1 MCSSDLPLLV
11 LFFAFALPAAEA
23 SVMVGMFI
31 PGETAVIVAGVVAHE
46 GNLPLWAVI
55 TAAAAGALI
64 GDQIGFLVGR
74 RLGPHLID
82 RLPRRV
88 RDSGNVERV
97 LAFVERR
104 GMLAVILGRWTAMLR
119 AMVPG
124 ICGMSGMSQR
134 VFTTGNVI
142 GGIVWAVICSVLGYL
157 AGTGYRALQ
166 HQLDRSGQLVVATL
180 LVLAVA
186 VMIYRHVRYPA
197 GRPITVADDVAG
209 DVTDGAVDTAGGTT
223 E

>member
-1 MCSSDLPLLV
+1 MGAIMDALLTLPPLLV

-23 SVMVGMFI
+23 SVMVGMVI

-64 GDQIGFLVGR
+64 GDQIGFRVGR

-82 RLPRRV
+82 RLPARV
-88 RDSGNVERV
+88 RNSGNVERV
-97 LAFVERR
+97 LEFVERR

-124 ICGMSGMSQR
+124 ICGMSGMRQP
-134 VFTTGNVI
+134 VFTVGNVI
-142 GGIVWAVICSVLGYL
+142 GGIVWAVICSV
-157 AGTGYRALQ
+157 
-166 HQLDRSGQLVVATL
+166 
-180 LVLAVA
+180 A
-186 VMIYRHVRYPA
+186 VMIYRHLRYPA
-197 GRPITVADDVAG
+197 GRPVTV
-209 DVTDGAVDTAGGTT
+209 T
-223 E
+223 EDRSD